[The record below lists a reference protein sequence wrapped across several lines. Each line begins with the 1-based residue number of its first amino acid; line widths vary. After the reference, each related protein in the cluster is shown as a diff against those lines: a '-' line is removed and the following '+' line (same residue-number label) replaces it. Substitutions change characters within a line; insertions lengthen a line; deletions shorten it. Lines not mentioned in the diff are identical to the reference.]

1 MQKPS
6 PNEPWGASDACT
18 ACGGLCIHWRPT
30 NLQVTSDRRHLQLKH
45 ATDAEIAATDAHSA
59 GLFKQVRES
68 WRPTR
73 EQIMEEEVPV
83 MLGKVVT
90 MVTDF
95 VNDLHFVP
103 NLREVYKK

>member
-1 MQKPS
+1 
-6 PNEPWGASDACT
+6 
-18 ACGGLCIHWRPT
+18 
-30 NLQVTSDRRHLQLKH
+30 
-45 ATDAEIAATDAHSA
+45 
-59 GLFKQVRES
+59 
-68 WRPTR
+68 
-73 EQIMEEEVPV
+73 MEEEVPV

>member
-1 MQKPS
+1 M
-6 PNEPWGASDACT
+6 NHGAPLMLALLVVGC
-18 ACGGLCIHWRPT
+18 AFIGGLPIFKP
-30 NLQVTSDRRHLQLKH
+30 VTSDRRHLQLKH
-45 ATDAEIAATDAHSA
+45 ETDAEIAATAAHSA